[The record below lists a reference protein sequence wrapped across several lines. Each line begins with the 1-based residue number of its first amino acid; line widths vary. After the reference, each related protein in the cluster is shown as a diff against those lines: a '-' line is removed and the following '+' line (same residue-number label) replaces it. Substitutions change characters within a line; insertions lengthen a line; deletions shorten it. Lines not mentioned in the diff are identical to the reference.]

1 KYAFYF
7 YQTNKNEFIFY
18 VFDLFISFQLQKQTL
33 NFDMSSLALKQ
44 AHFKNHKLR
53 EGSRFICLF

>member
-1 KYAFYF
+1 M
-7 YQTNKNEFIFY
+7 
-18 VFDLFISFQLQKQTL
+18 FISFQLQKQTL
-33 NFDMSSLALKQ
+33 NFDTSSLALKQ

>member
-1 KYAFYF
+1 MH
-7 YQTNKNEFIFY
+7 FIFTKRIKMSLSFI

-33 NFDMSSLALKQ
+33 NFDTSSLALKQ